1 MWVEADVLK
10 VPAFPEADVAATND
24 EVAPDEPA
32 EAAEEGVLRLTWL
45 WIYLLAPA
53 LVTVLTAFL
62 RSLVVHQAEAAE
74 PAADEAASD
83 HGEPAPEVGAKRR
96 PLAFM
101 IPIVQP
107 VCTHGRLHLICFWA
121 EALPNKQTM
130 L

>member
-1 MWVEADVLK
+1 MWVEVDVLK
-10 VPAFPEADVAATND
+10 VPAFPEADVAATAAND

-32 EAAEEGVLRLTWL
+32 EAAGEGVLRLTWL

-74 PAADEAASD
+74 PAADEAAY

-96 PLAFM
+96 LLTRITVKYAAVSRVERRRSAFTCHARTR
-101 IPIVQP
+101 Q
-107 VCTHGRLHLICFWA
+107 C
-121 EALPNKQTM
+121 
-130 L
+130 

>member
-1 MWVEADVLK
+1 MWVEVDVLK

-96 PLAFM
+96 LLTRITVKYAAVSRVERRRSAFTCHARTR
-101 IPIVQP
+101 Q
-107 VCTHGRLHLICFWA
+107 C
-121 EALPNKQTM
+121 
-130 L
+130 